1 MSSQPARV
9 YLNGYYRGPSDSA
22 SEFTVTLPQAII
34 GAQTMSINSA
44 TIPFLCYTFDL
55 SESVFYYQ
63 AGSPVVQSV
72 TLNLQ
77 KVYTSL
83 TQFIADFKASFP
95 VGLNIDVTTDA
106 AANDGILT
114 ITCPTGINVIGIAQ
128 KEYNWDTTYFN
139 NCADRLGFYNASG
152 TPLVTT
158 PTQTSFKASGPV
170 IMLRTTSIYVG
181 VDLVGGDS
189 FTTNTPSQ
197 AISSILFQLP
207 ITSGTYGSVLSYFN
221 NDYLLFVGS
230 ELPNAIYNVS
240 VTLYDDTFNN
250 LQLLPSA
257 KVLLELSFKYEEE
270 LKPKP
275 RKQQHAIS
283 Y

>member
-9 YLNGYYRGPSDSA
+9 YLNGYYRGQSDSA

-44 TIPFLCYTFDL
+44 TIPFLCYTFDI

-63 AGSPVVQSV
+63 AGSTAVQSV

-95 VGLNIDVTTDA
+95 APLNIDVTTDA
-106 AANDGILT
+106 TANDGILT
-114 ITCPTGINVIGIAQ
+114 ITCPTGINVVGIAQ
-128 KEYNWDTTYFN
+128 REYNWDTTYFN

-152 TPLVTT
+152 VPLASTPS
-158 PTQTSFKASGPV
+158 QTSFKASAPTL
-170 IMLRTTSIYVG
+170 MLRTTSIYVG

-207 ITSGTYGSVLSYFN
+207 TTNGTYGSVLSYFN

-230 ELPNAIYNVS
+230 ELPTAIYNVS
-240 VTLYDDTFNN
+240 VSLYDDN
-250 LQLLPSA
+250 
-257 KVLLELSFKYEEE
+257 
-270 LKPKP
+270 
-275 RKQQHAIS
+275 
-283 Y
+283 

>member
-9 YLNGYYRGPSDSA
+9 YLNGYYRQPSDSA

-63 AGSPVVQSV
+63 AGSTAVQSV

-83 TQFIADFKASFP
+83 AQFITDFKASFP

-106 AANDGILT
+106 TANDGILT

-128 KEYNWDTTYFN
+128 KEYNWDSTYFN
-139 NCADRLGFYNASG
+139 NCADRLGFYNGST
-152 TPLVTT
+152 TPLATA
-158 PTQTSFKASGPV
+158 PTATSFKASGPA

-207 ITSGTYGSVLSYFN
+207 VSNGTFGTVIQYFN
-221 NDYLLFVGS
+221 NDYLLFTGS
-230 ELPNAIYNVS
+230 ELPNAVYNVT
-240 VTLYDDTFNN
+240 VTLYDDNFNN
-250 LQLLPSA
+250 LYLLPSA
-257 KVLLELSFKYEEE
+257 KVLLELSFKYGEEV
-270 LKPKP
+270 KAKP
-275 RKQQHAIS
+275 RKQQHAIA